1 MHYASSTSNQGQT
14 TIRSLLIAF
23 SFLAATAN
31 AQTYPS
37 RPVHIIVP
45 FPPGGTT
52 DIVARLV
59 AERFAATLGQPAV
72 IENRAGAGGAVGAAE
87 IARAAPDGY
96 TLGLATVST
105 HGVNPAINPK
115 LPYDA
120 LRDFT
125 PISNLAS
132 VPNVVSA
139 HPALGVGDLRGLI
152 ERAKA
157 NPGKITYA
165 SAGNGSLSHM
175 LGELFK
181 ASTGTDL
188 LHVPYKGVGPALNDT
203 LGGQVNLLFDNLP
216 SSLPYIQSGKLRALA
231 VSSPARLDA
240 LPGVQTFAEAG
251 VPQLNDPSWFGLV
264 GPAKLPEPVLARVHE
279 AVTKALATPEVRERM
294 QNVGAMPAGNSPR
307 EFAAQI
313 RREIE
318 RHKRVAEESGI
329 RVD

>member
-1 MHYASSTSNQGQT
+1 MKAFFFVLIMLASSVH
-14 TIRSLLIAF
+14 
-23 SFLAATAN
+23 

-37 RPVHIIVP
+37 RPVRVIVP

-59 AERFAATLGQPAV
+59 ADRLGSTLGQPAV
-72 IENRAGAGGAVGAAE
+72 IENRGGAGGAIGASE

-120 LRDFT
+120 ERDFT

-139 HPALGVGDLRGLI
+139 NPSTGIADLKALI
-152 ERAKA
+152 EKAKA
-157 NPGKITYA
+157 SPGKITYA

-181 ASTGTDL
+181 SSTGTDL

-203 LGGQVNLLFDNLP
+203 LGGQVNILFDNLP
-216 SSLPYIQSGKLRALA
+216 SSLPHIQSGKLRALA
-231 VSSPARLDA
+231 VSSPSRLDF
-240 LPGVQTFAEAG
+240 LPDVPTFAEAG

-264 GPAKLPEPVLARVHE
+264 GPAKLPPAVVSRVHQ
-279 AVTKALATPEVRERM
+279 AVAQALATPDVRERM
-294 QNVGAMPAGNSPR
+294 RQAGAVAAGNTP
-307 EFAAQI
+307 EQFAAQI
-313 RREIE
+313 RTEVE
-318 RHKRVAEESGI
+318 RHRRVAAERGI
-329 RVD
+329 RIE

>member
-1 MHYASSTSNQGQT
+1 MKT
-14 TIRSLLIAF
+14 LLLGLAF
-23 SFLAATAN
+23 FAATAT

-37 RPVHIIVP
+37 RPVKVIVP

-59 AERFAATLGQPAV
+59 AERLGTTLGQPAV
-72 IENRAGAGGAVGAAE
+72 IENRAGAGGALGAAE

-120 LRDFT
+120 LSDFT

-139 HPALGVGDLRGLI
+139 HPSLGVADIRQLI
-152 ERAKA
+152 EKAKA
-157 NPGKITYA
+157 APGKITYA

-203 LGGQVNLLFDNLP
+203 LGGQVNVLFDNLP
-216 SSLPYIQSGKLRALA
+216 SSLPYLQSGKLRGLA
-231 VSSPARLDA
+231 VSSPARLDS
-240 LPGVQTFAEAG
+240 LPGVPTFAEAG

-264 GPAKLPEPVLARVHE
+264 GPAKLPDPVLAKVHD
-279 AVTKALATPEVRERM
+279 AVTKALAAPEVRSRM
-294 QNVGAMPAGNSPR
+294 QSLGAVPAGNSPK

-329 RVD
+329 RIE

>member
-1 MHYASSTSNQGQT
+1 VK
-14 TIRSLLIAF
+14 RLLAGLLVAF
-23 SFLAATAN
+23 AAT
-31 AQTYPS
+31 TYGQSYPAK
-37 RPVHIIVP
+37 PVRIIVP

-59 AERFAATLGQPAV
+59 GDQLAATLGQPAV
-72 IENRAGAGGAVGAAE
+72 IENRAGAGGAIGATE
-87 IARAAPDGY
+87 IARAMPDGY

-115 LPYDA
+115 LAYDP

-139 HPALGVGDLRGLI
+139 HPSLGISDLRQLV

-181 ASTGTDL
+181 SSTSTDL

-203 LGGQVNLLFDNLP
+203 LGGQVNILFDNLP
-216 SSLPYIQSGKLRALA
+216 SSLPHIQSGKLRALA
-231 VSSPARLDA
+231 VSSAARLDV
-240 LPGVQTFAEAG
+240 LPSVPTFAEAG

-279 AVTKALATPEVRERM
+279 AVTKVL
-294 QNVGAMPAGNSPR
+294 AMPDVRSRMSQAGAVPVGNAPR
-307 EFAAQI
+307 EFAEQI
-313 RREIE
+313 RAELE
-318 RHKRVAEESGI
+318 RHKRVAAERGI
-329 RVD
+329 RIE

>member
-1 MHYASSTSNQGQT
+1 V
-14 TIRSLLIAF
+14 R
-23 SFLAATAN
+23 
-31 AQTYPS
+31 
-37 RPVHIIVP
+37 VIVP

-59 AERFAATLGQPAV
+59 AERLGPVLGQPAV

-139 HPALGVGDLRGLI
+139 HPSLGIMDVRQLV

-157 NPGKITYA
+157 SPGKITYA

-181 ASTGTDL
+181 VSTGTDL

-216 SSLPYIQSGKLRALA
+216 SSLPHIQSGKLRVLA
-231 VSSPARLDA
+231 VSSPARLDV

-264 GPAKLPEPVLARVHE
+264 APAKLPEPVLARVHE
-279 AVTKALATPEVRERM
+279 AVSRALAMPDVRERM
-294 QNVGAMPAGNSPR
+294 QSVGAVPAGNSPK

-329 RVD
+329 RIE

>member
-1 MHYASSTSNQGQT
+1 MKL
-14 TIRSLLIAF
+14 LLILL
-23 SFLAATAN
+23 LALAPS
-31 AQTYPS
+31 AQAQPYPS
-37 RPVHIIVP
+37 RPVRVIVP

-59 AERFAATLGQPAV
+59 AERLGATLGQPAV
-72 IENRAGAGGAVGAAE
+72 IENRAGAGGAIGASE
-87 IARAAPDGY
+87 IAKAAPDGY

-105 HGVNPAINPK
+105 HGVNPAINAK

-139 HPALGVGDLRGLI
+139 HPALNINDVRTLV
-152 ERAKA
+152 EKAKA
-157 NPGKITYA
+157 APGKISYA

-181 ASTGTDL
+181 SSTGIDL

-216 SSLPYIQSGKLRALA
+216 SSLPHIQSGRLRALA
-231 VSSPARLDA
+231 VASPARLDS
-240 LPGVQTFAEAG
+240 LPNVPTFAEAG
-251 VPQLNDPSWFGLV
+251 VPELNDPSWFGLV
-264 GPAKLPEPVLARVHE
+264 GPAKLPPAVVSRVHD
-279 AVTKALATPEVRERM
+279 AVSKTLAAADLRERM
-294 QNVGAMPAGNSPR
+294 RSAGAVPAGNTP
-307 EFAAQI
+307 EQFAGQI
-313 RREIE
+313 RAEVE
-318 RHKRVAEESGI
+318 RHRKVAAERGI
-329 RVD
+329 RIE

>member
-1 MHYASSTSNQGQT
+1 M
-14 TIRSLLIAF
+14 RFFLFLLVSL
-23 SFLAATAN
+23 ATVVN
-31 AQTYPS
+31 AQSYPS
-37 RPVHIIVP
+37 RPVRVIVP

-59 AERFAATLGQPAV
+59 ADRLSATLGQPAV
-72 IENRAGAGGAVGAAE
+72 IENRGGAGGAIGASE

-139 HPALGVGDLRGLI
+139 NPSTGITDLKGLI
-152 ERAKA
+152 EKAKA
-157 NPGKITYA
+157 SPGKITYA
-165 SAGNGSLSHM
+165 SAGNGSLAHM

-181 ASTGTDL
+181 SSTATDL

-203 LGGQVNLLFDNLP
+203 LGGQVNILFDNLP
-216 SSLPYIQSGKLRALA
+216 SSLPHIQSGRLRALA
-231 VSSPARLDA
+231 VSSPSRLEF
-240 LPGVQTFAEAG
+240 LPEVPTFAEAG

-264 GPAKLPEPVLARVHE
+264 GPAKLPPAVLARVHE
-279 AVTKALATPEVRERM
+279 AVTQALAAPEVRERM
-294 QNVGAMPAGNSPR
+294 RQAGAVPAGNTP
-307 EFAAQI
+307 EQFAAQI
-313 RREIE
+313 RTEVE
-318 RHKRVAEESGI
+318 RHRRVAAERGI
-329 RVD
+329 RIE

>member
-1 MHYASSTSNQGQT
+1 MK
-14 TIRSLLIAF
+14 AF
-23 SFLAATAN
+23 FLALVLVAGSAYGQ
-31 AQTYPS
+31 AYPS
-37 RPVHIIVP
+37 RPVRVIVP

-59 AERFAATLGQPAV
+59 GERLAATLGQPAV

-125 PISNLAS
+125 PITNLAS

-139 HPALGVGDLRGLI
+139 HPATGISDLKALI

-157 NPGKITYA
+157 SPGKITYA

-181 ASTGTDL
+181 SSAAVDL

-203 LGGQVNLLFDNLP
+203 LGGQVNILFDNLP
-216 SSLPYIQSGKLRALA
+216 SSLPHIQSGKLRALA
-231 VSSPARLDA
+231 VSSTNRLES
-240 LPGVQTFAEAG
+240 LPDVPTFAEAG

-264 GPAKLPEPVLARVHE
+264 GPANLPQPVLSRVHE
-279 AVTKALATPEVRERM
+279 AVVKALAAPDVRERM
-294 QNVGAMPAGNSPR
+294 RQAGANPVGNTPA
-307 EFAAQI
+307 EFSAQI
-313 RREIE
+313 RAELE
-318 RHKRVAEESGI
+318 RHRRVAAERGI
-329 RVD
+329 RIE

>member
-1 MHYASSTSNQGQT
+1 MAT
-14 TIRSLLIAF
+14 LIH
-23 SFLAATAN
+23 
-31 AQTYPS
+31 AQPYPA
-37 RPVHIIVP
+37 RPVRIIVP

-59 AERFAATLGQPAV
+59 AERLGATLGQPAV
-72 IENRAGAGGAVGAAE
+72 IENRAGAGGAIGAAE

-139 HPALGVGDLRGLI
+139 HPSMGITDLKGLI
-152 ERAKA
+152 EKAKA
-157 NPGKITYA
+157 SPGKITYA

-181 ASTGTDL
+181 SSTGIDL

-203 LGGQVNLLFDNLP
+203 LGGQVNILFDNLP
-216 SSLPYIQSGKLRALA
+216 SSLPHIQSGKLRALA
-231 VSSPARLDA
+231 VASASRLEA
-240 LPGVQTFAEAG
+240 LPDVPTFAEAG

-264 GPAKLPEPVLARVHE
+264 GPAKLPEPVLTRVHD
-279 AVTKALATPEVRERM
+279 AVVKALAAPEVRERM
-294 QNVGAMPAGNSPR
+294 RQAGAVPVGNTPA

-313 RREIE
+313 RAELE
-318 RHKRVAEESGI
+318 RHRRVAAERGI
-329 RVD
+329 RIE

>member
-1 MHYASSTSNQGQT
+1 MGRIFAAFGAAVMAVFTPSGAYAQD
-14 TIRSLLIAF
+14 AW
-23 SFLAATAN
+23 
-31 AQTYPS
+31 PS
-37 RPVHIIVP
+37 KPVRLIVP

-52 DIVARLV
+52 DIVARLL
-59 AERFAATLGQPAV
+59 AERLGAALGQPAV
-72 IENRAGAGGAVGAAE
+72 IENRAGAGGAIGAAE

-120 LRDFT
+120 LSDFT

-132 VPNVVSA
+132 VPNIVSV
-139 HPALGVGDLRGLI
+139 HPGLPVHDLKELI
-152 ERAKA
+152 GKAKSE
-157 NPGKITYA
+157 PGKITYA

-203 LGGQVNLLFDNLP
+203 LGGQVNVLFDNLP
-216 SSLPYIQSGKLRALA
+216 SSLPHILSGKLRALA

-240 LPGVQTFAEAG
+240 LPGVPTFAESG

-264 GPAKLPEPVLARVHE
+264 APARLPEPVVSKIHQSLMKVLSGRE
-279 AVTKALATPEVRERM
+279 LQERM
-294 QNVGAMPAGNSPR
+294 RQVGAEPAGNSPQ
-307 EFAAQI
+307 EFATQI
-313 RREIE
+313 RREVE
-318 RHKRVAEESGI
+318 RHKRVAEENNI
-329 RVD
+329 RIE

>member
-1 MHYASSTSNQGQT
+1 VKT
-14 TIRSLLIAF
+14 L
-23 SFLAATAN
+23 FLALALLASTVD
-31 AQTYPS
+31 AQPYPS
-37 RPVHIIVP
+37 RPVRVIVP

-59 AERFAATLGQPAV
+59 AERLGTTLGQPAV

-139 HPALGVGDLRGLI
+139 HPSLGVADVRQLI
-152 ERAKA
+152 QKAKA
-157 NPGKITYA
+157 APGKITYA

-181 ASTGTDL
+181 VSTGIDL

-240 LPGVQTFAEAG
+240 LPGVATFAEAG

-264 GPAKLPEPVLARVHE
+264 APAKLPEAVLARVHE
-279 AVTKALATPEVRERM
+279 AVTNALAAPEVRERM
-294 QNVGAMPAGNSPR
+294 QNLGASPAGNSPK

-329 RVD
+329 RIE

>member
-1 MHYASSTSNQGQT
+1 MKT
-14 TIRSLLIAF
+14 LVF
-23 SFLAATAN
+23 VLALVAAGAN
-31 AQTYPS
+31 AQPYPS
-37 RPVHIIVP
+37 RPVRVIVP

-59 AERFAATLGQPAV
+59 ADRLGATLGQPAV
-72 IENRAGAGGAVGAAE
+72 IENRGGAGGAIGAAE

-139 HPALGVGDLRGLI
+139 HPALGISDVRQLVA
-152 ERAKA
+152 RAKA

-181 ASTGTDL
+181 VSTATDL

-203 LGGQVNLLFDNLP
+203 LGGQVNILFDNLP
-216 SSLPYIQSGKLRALA
+216 SSLPHIQSGKLRALA
-231 VSSPARLDA
+231 VSSPARLDS
-240 LPGVQTFAEAG
+240 LPGVQTFDEAG
-251 VPQLNDPSWFGLV
+251 VPQLNDPSWFGLI
-264 GPAKLPEPVLARVHE
+264 GPAKLPDAVLARVHQ
-279 AVTKALATPEVRERM
+279 AVTQALAAPEVRERL
-294 QNVGAMPAGNSPR
+294 QQAGAVPAGNSPR

-318 RHKRVAEESGI
+318 RHKRVAAESGI
-329 RVD
+329 RIE

>member
-1 MHYASSTSNQGQT
+1 MKTLLVAMALLAGTAS
-14 TIRSLLIAF
+14 
-23 SFLAATAN
+23 

-37 RPVHIIVP
+37 RPVRVVVP

-59 AERFAATLGQPAV
+59 AERLGPILGQPVV

-120 LRDFT
+120 SRDFT

-139 HPALGVGDLRGLI
+139 HPALGVDDIRGLI
-152 ERAKA
+152 QRAKA
-157 NPGKITYA
+157 SPGKITYA

-231 VSSPARLDA
+231 VSSPARLDS
-240 LPGVQTFAEAG
+240 LPGVPTFAESG

-264 GPAKLPEPVLARVHE
+264 APARLPEPVLARVHE
-279 AVTKALATPEVRERM
+279 AVTKALAAPEVRSRM
-294 QNVGAMPAGNSPR
+294 HNVGAVPAGNSPK

-329 RVD
+329 RIE

>member
-1 MHYASSTSNQGQT
+1 MVAMKT
-14 TIRSLLIAF
+14 LL
-23 SFLAATAN
+23 LALVLVAGA
-31 AQTYPS
+31 AHGHGYPA
-37 RPVHIIVP
+37 RPVRVIVP

-59 AERFAATLGQPAV
+59 ADRLGATLGQPAV
-72 IENRAGAGGAVGAAE
+72 IENRAGAGGAIGAAE

-125 PISNLAS
+125 PVSNLAS

-139 HPALGVGDLRGLI
+139 HPSLGVADVRQLV

-157 NPGKITYA
+157 SPGKITYA

-181 ASTGTDL
+181 SSTSTDL

-203 LGGQVNLLFDNLP
+203 LGGQVNVLFDNLP
-216 SSLPYIQSGKLRALA
+216 SSLPHIQSGKLRALA
-231 VSSPARLDA
+231 VSSPARLEF
-240 LPGVQTFAEAG
+240 LPDVPTFAEAG

-264 GPAKLPEPVLARVHE
+264 GPAKLPDAVLARVHE
-279 AVTKALATPEVRERM
+279 AVTRALAAPEVRERM
-294 QNVGAMPAGNSPR
+294 RQAGAVPAGNTPL

-313 RREIE
+313 RAEVE
-318 RHKRVAEESGI
+318 RHRRVAAERGI
-329 RVD
+329 RIE

>member
-1 MHYASSTSNQGQT
+1 MKILLLALAFAAASV
-14 TIRSLLIAF
+14 
-23 SFLAATAN
+23 N
-31 AQTYPS
+31 AQGYPS
-37 RPVHIIVP
+37 RPVRVIVP

-59 AERFAATLGQPAV
+59 AERLGTTLGQPAV
-72 IENRAGAGGAVGAAE
+72 IENRAGAGGAIGAAE

-125 PISNLAS
+125 AISNLAS

-139 HPALGVGDLRGLI
+139 YPALGINDLKGLI

-157 NPGKITYA
+157 SPGKITYA

-181 ASTGTDL
+181 ASTATDL

-203 LGGQVNLLFDNLP
+203 LGGQVNILFDNLP
-216 SSLPYIQSGKLRALA
+216 SSLPHIQSGKLRALA
-231 VSSPARLDA
+231 VSSPARLDV

-264 GPAKLPEPVLARVHE
+264 GPAKLPDAVLAKVHE
-279 AVTKALATPEVRERM
+279 AVTQALAAPDVRERLR
-294 QNVGAMPAGNSPR
+294 QAGAVPAGNSPR
-307 EFAAQI
+307 EFATQI
-313 RREIE
+313 RTEVE
-318 RHKRVAEESGI
+318 RHKRVAAESGI
-329 RVD
+329 RIE

>member
-1 MHYASSTSNQGQT
+1 MKIFLLFLLVLAGAAQAQG
-14 TIRSLLIAF
+14 
-23 SFLAATAN
+23 
-31 AQTYPS
+31 YPS
-37 RPVHIIVP
+37 RPVRVIVP

-59 AERFAATLGQPAV
+59 ADRLGATLGQPAV
-72 IENRAGAGGAVGAAE
+72 IENRAGAGGAIGAAE
-87 IARAAPDGY
+87 IARAVPDGH

-115 LPYDA
+115 LPYDP

-139 HPALGVGDLRGLI
+139 HPSLGVSDVRQLV

-181 ASTGTDL
+181 SSTETDL

-203 LGGQVNLLFDNLP
+203 LGGQVNVLFDNLP
-216 SSLPYIQSGKLRALA
+216 SSLPHIQSGKLRALA
-231 VSSPARLDA
+231 VSSPSRLEF
-240 LPGVQTFAEAG
+240 LPDVPTFAEAG

-264 GPAKLPEPVLARVHE
+264 GPAKLPDAVLARVHE
-279 AVTKALATPEVRERM
+279 AVTKALAAPDVRERLR
-294 QNVGAMPAGNSPR
+294 QAGAVPAGNTPR

-313 RREIE
+313 RAELE
-318 RHKRVAEESGI
+318 RHRRVAAERGI
-329 RVD
+329 RIE

>member
-1 MHYASSTSNQGQT
+1 V
-14 TIRSLLIAF
+14 R
-23 SFLAATAN
+23 
-31 AQTYPS
+31 
-37 RPVHIIVP
+37 VIVP

-59 AERFAATLGQPAV
+59 AERLGTALGQPAL
-72 IENRAGAGGAVGAAE
+72 IENRAGAGGAIGAAE

-139 HPALGVGDLRGLI
+139 HPALGILDIRQLVQ
-152 ERAKA
+152 RAKG

-216 SSLPYIQSGKLRALA
+216 SSLPHLLSGKLRALA

-240 LPGVQTFAEAG
+240 LPGVPTFAESG

-264 GPAKLPEPVLARVHE
+264 GPAKLPDPVLARIHQ
-279 AVTKALATPEVRERM
+279 AVVKVLATAELRERM
-294 QNVGAMPAGNSPR
+294 QQAGAVPAANSPR
-307 EFAAQI
+307 EFADQI
-313 RREIE
+313 RREVE
-318 RHKRVAEESGI
+318 RHKRVAAESNI
-329 RVD
+329 RIE

>member
-1 MHYASSTSNQGQT
+1 MK
-14 TIRSLLIAF
+14 ILLLGLAF
-23 SFLAATAN
+23 FAAIAN

-37 RPVHIIVP
+37 RPIKVIVP

-59 AERFAATLGQPAV
+59 GERLGPNLGQPVV
-72 IENRAGAGGAVGAAE
+72 IENRAGAGGSVGAAE

-139 HPALGVGDLRGLI
+139 HPSLGISDVRQLV

-181 ASTGTDL
+181 VSTGTDL

-231 VSSPARLDA
+231 VSSPARLDS
-240 LPGVQTFAEAG
+240 LPGVPTFAEAG
-251 VPQLNDPSWFGLV
+251 VPQLNDPSWFGLIA
-264 GPAKLPEPVLARVHE
+264 PAKLPEAVLARVHE
-279 AVTKALATPEVRERM
+279 AVTKALATSEVRERL
-294 QNVGAMPAGNSPR
+294 QNVGASPAGNSPK
-307 EFAAQI
+307 EFTAQI

-329 RVD
+329 RIE

>member
-1 MHYASSTSNQGQT
+1 MK
-14 TIRSLLIAF
+14 ILLLGLAF
-23 SFLAATAN
+23 FAATAN
-31 AQTYPS
+31 AQGYPT
-37 RPVHIIVP
+37 RPVHVIVP

-59 AERFAATLGQPAV
+59 AERLGATLGQPAV
-72 IENRAGAGGAVGAAE
+72 IENRGGAGGALGAAE

-120 LRDFT
+120 LGDFT

-132 VPNVVSA
+132 VPNVVTA
-139 HPALGVGDLRGLI
+139 HPSLGVFDVRQLV
-152 ERAKA
+152 EKAKA
-157 NPGKITYA
+157 NPGKLTYA

-216 SSLPYIQSGKLRALA
+216 SSLPHIQSGKLRALA
-231 VSSPARLDA
+231 VSSPARLDS
-240 LPGVQTFAEAG
+240 LPGVPTFAESG

-264 GPAKLPEPVLARVHE
+264 GPAKLPEAVLARVHQ
-279 AVTKALATPEVRERM
+279 AVTRVLASPEVRERM
-294 QNVGAMPAGNSPR
+294 RQIGAVPAGNSPG

-313 RREIE
+313 RREID
-318 RHKRVAEESGI
+318 RHRRVAAESGI
-329 RVD
+329 RIE

>member
-1 MHYASSTSNQGQT
+1 MKILVLA
-14 TIRSLLIAF
+14 LC
-23 SFLAATAN
+23 FLAAAAI

-37 RPVHIIVP
+37 RPVKVIVP

-59 AERFAATLGQPAV
+59 AERLGPILGQPAV

-139 HPALGVGDLRGLI
+139 HPALGVNDLRGLI
-152 ERAKA
+152 DKAKA
-157 NPGKITYA
+157 SPGKITYA

-181 ASTGTDL
+181 FSTGTAL

-216 SSLPYIQSGKLRALA
+216 SSLPYIRSGKLRALA
-231 VSSPARLDA
+231 VSSPARLDS
-240 LPGVQTFAEAG
+240 LPGVPTFAESG

-264 GPAKLPEPVLARVHE
+264 APARLPEALLVRVHV
-279 AVTKALATPEVRERM
+279 AVAKALAAPEVRERM
-294 QNVGAMPAGNSPR
+294 HNIGAVPAGNSPK

-329 RVD
+329 RIE

>member
-1 MHYASSTSNQGQT
+1 VKTLIVALALLAGNAS
-14 TIRSLLIAF
+14 
-23 SFLAATAN
+23 

-37 RPVHIIVP
+37 RPVKVIVP

-59 AERFAATLGQPAV
+59 AERLGSILGQPAV

-139 HPALGVGDLRGLI
+139 HPSLGVADLRQLI
-152 ERAKA
+152 QRAKA
-157 NPGKITYA
+157 APGKITYA

-231 VSSPARLDA
+231 VSSPARLDS

-264 GPAKLPEPVLARVHE
+264 GPAKLPDPVLAKVHD

-294 QNVGAMPAGNSPR
+294 QNLGAVPAGNSSK

-313 RREIE
+313 RREID

-329 RVD
+329 RIE

>member
-1 MHYASSTSNQGQT
+1 MRG
-14 TIRSLLIAF
+14 ILRV
-23 SFLAATAN
+23 LAAVVISLSSAVH
-31 AQTYPS
+31 AQQAYPS
-37 RPVHIIVP
+37 RPVRVIVP

-59 AERFAATLGQPAV
+59 AERLGATLGQPAV
-72 IENRAGAGGAVGAAE
+72 IENRAGAGGAIGAAE

-139 HPALGVGDLRGLI
+139 HPSLGIFDVRQLV

-157 NPGKITYA
+157 SPGKITYA

-181 ASTGTDL
+181 ASTATDL

-203 LGGQVNLLFDNLP
+203 LGGQVNILFDNLP
-216 SSLPYIQSGKLRALA
+216 SSLPHIQSGKLRALA

-264 GPAKLPEPVLARVHE
+264 GPAKLPEALLAKVHE
-279 AVTKALATPEVRERM
+279 AVTKALAAPDVQSRM
-294 QNVGAMPAGNSPR
+294 RQAGAVPAGNSPG

-313 RREIE
+313 RREVE
-318 RHKRVAEESGI
+318 RHRRVAAESGI
-329 RVD
+329 RIE

>member
-1 MHYASSTSNQGQT
+1 MKTLV
-14 TIRSLLIAF
+14 LL
-23 SFLAATAN
+23 LALAVTVVN
-31 AQTYPS
+31 AQDYPS
-37 RPVHIIVP
+37 RPVRVIVP

-59 AERFAATLGQPAV
+59 ADRLGSTLGQPAV
-72 IENRAGAGGAVGAAE
+72 IENRGGAGGAIGATE

-96 TLGLATVST
+96 TLGIATVST

-115 LPYDA
+115 LAYDA

-125 PISNLAS
+125 AISNLAS

-139 HPALGVGDLRGLI
+139 HPGTGIDDVKGLI
-152 ERAKA
+152 EKAKA
-157 NPGKITYA
+157 SPGKITYA

-181 ASTGTDL
+181 SATSTDL

-203 LGGQVNLLFDNLP
+203 LGGQVNILFDNLP
-216 SSLPYIQSGKLRALA
+216 SSLPHIQSGKLRALA
-231 VSSPARLDA
+231 VSSAARLES
-240 LPGVQTFAEAG
+240 LPNVPTFAEAG

-264 GPAKLPEPVLARVHE
+264 GPARLPEAILARVHK
-279 AVTKALATPEVRERM
+279 AVAAALAAPDVRERM
-294 QNVGAMPAGNSPR
+294 RQAGAVAAGNTPA

-313 RREIE
+313 RAEVE
-318 RHKRVAEESGI
+318 RHRRVAAERGI
-329 RVD
+329 RID

>member
-1 MHYASSTSNQGQT
+1 MKTLLLALLLVCTTAYGQ
-14 TIRSLLIAF
+14 A
-23 SFLAATAN
+23 
-31 AQTYPS
+31 YPS
-37 RPVHIIVP
+37 RPVRVIVP

-59 AERFAATLGQPAV
+59 AERLGSTLGQPAV
-72 IENRAGAGGAVGAAE
+72 IENRAGAGGAIGAAE

-115 LPYDA
+115 LAYDP

-139 HPALGVGDLRGLI
+139 HPSLGISDLKQLV

-175 LGELFK
+175 LGEIFK
-181 ASTGTDL
+181 SSTSTDL

-203 LGGQVNLLFDNLP
+203 LGGQVNVLFDNLP
-216 SSLPYIQSGKLRALA
+216 SSLPHIQSGKLRALA
-231 VSSPARLDA
+231 VSSAKRLEA
-240 LPGVQTFAEAG
+240 LPDVPTFAEAG

-264 GPAKLPEPVLARVHE
+264 APAKLPEAVLARVHE
-279 AVTKALATPEVRERM
+279 AVTKALAAPDVRERM
-294 QNVGAMPAGNSPR
+294 RQAGAVAAGNGPR
-307 EFAAQI
+307 EFAEQI
-313 RREIE
+313 RTEVE
-318 RHKRVAEESGI
+318 RHKRVAAERGI
-329 RVD
+329 RIDQ

>member
-1 MHYASSTSNQGQT
+1 MRTF
-14 TIRSLLIAF
+14 LLFLI
-23 SFLAATAN
+23 FLAGA
-31 AQTYPS
+31 AQAQVYPS
-37 RPVHIIVP
+37 RPVRVIVP

-59 AERFAATLGQPAV
+59 AERLGATLGQPAV
-72 IENRAGAGGAVGAAE
+72 IENRGGAGGAIGAAE

-139 HPALGVGDLRGLI
+139 HPALGINDVRGLI

-157 NPGKITYA
+157 APGKITYA

-181 ASTGTDL
+181 ASTATDL

-203 LGGQVNLLFDNLP
+203 LGGQVNILFDNLP
-216 SSLPYIQSGKLRALA
+216 SSLPHIQSGKLRALA
-231 VSSPARLDA
+231 VSSPARLDS

-264 GPAKLPEPVLARVHE
+264 GPAKLPDAVLAKVHE
-279 AVTKALATPEVRERM
+279 AVTQALAAPDVRERM
-294 QNVGAMPAGNSPR
+294 HQAGAVPAGNSPR

-313 RREIE
+313 RREVE
-318 RHKRVAEESGI
+318 RHKRVAAESGI
-329 RVD
+329 RIE

>member
-1 MHYASSTSNQGQT
+1 MKTLLVVMALLAGTAS
-14 TIRSLLIAF
+14 
-23 SFLAATAN
+23 

-37 RPVHIIVP
+37 RPVKVIVP

-52 DIVARLV
+52 DILARIV
-59 AERFAATLGQPAV
+59 AERLGPILGQPAV

-139 HPALGVGDLRGLI
+139 HPALGVNDLRGLI
-152 ERAKA
+152 DKAKA
-157 NPGKITYA
+157 SPGKITYA

-231 VSSPARLDA
+231 VSSPARLDS

-264 GPAKLPEPVLARVHE
+264 APARLPEAILLQVRV
-279 AVTKALATPEVRERM
+279 AVANALKEPELRERL
-294 QNVGAMPAGNSPR
+294 QNVGAVPSGNTPA

-318 RHKRVAEESGI
+318 RHKRVAEDGGI
-329 RVD
+329 RIE

>member
-1 MHYASSTSNQGQT
+1 VKT
-14 TIRSLLIAF
+14 L
-23 SFLAATAN
+23 FLALTLLASTATA
-31 AQTYPS
+31 QPYPS
-37 RPVHIIVP
+37 RPVRVIVP

-59 AERFAATLGQPAV
+59 AERLGPTLGQPAV

-115 LPYDA
+115 LAYDA

-139 HPALGVGDLRGLI
+139 HPSLGVADVRQLI
-152 ERAKA
+152 QKAKA
-157 NPGKITYA
+157 APGKITYA

-181 ASTGTDL
+181 VSTGTDL

-231 VSSPARLDA
+231 VSSPARLDV

-264 GPAKLPEPVLARVHE
+264 GPAKLPEAVLARVHE
-279 AVTKALATPEVRERM
+279 AVTKALAAPEVRARM
-294 QNVGAMPAGNSPR
+294 QNVGAVPAGNSPK

-313 RREIE
+313 RKEIE

-329 RVD
+329 RIE

>member
-1 MHYASSTSNQGQT
+1 VKTLLFALVLLAS
-14 TIRSLLIAF
+14 AV
-23 SFLAATAN
+23 N
-31 AQTYPS
+31 AQPYPS
-37 RPVHIIVP
+37 RPVRVIVP

-59 AERFAATLGQPAV
+59 AERLGPILGQPAV

-139 HPALGVGDLRGLI
+139 HPALGVKDLRGLI
-152 ERAKA
+152 EKAKA
-157 NPGKITYA
+157 SPGKITYA

-181 ASTGTDL
+181 ASTGIDL

-240 LPGVQTFAEAG
+240 LPGVPTFAEAG

-264 GPAKLPEPVLARVHE
+264 APAKLPEAVLARVHE
-279 AVTKALATPEVRERM
+279 AVTKALAAPEVRERM
-294 QNVGAMPAGNSPR
+294 HNVGAVPAGNSPM

-329 RVD
+329 RIE